1 MPRSTTSA
9 ARVVGPQGGMASDD
23 DGAVLGGAVRAEE
36 VAQVSGENPENSP
49 AFGTTI
55 VNRAARLTC
64 GTIKAV
70 VFNARTGA
78 HFDGILACL
87 RRPPLADADVI
98 MLCEAD
104 WKLRRSFDREIAA
117 DLAAELGMSFAY
129 GPEFAIR
136 RPAGA
141 PPAFLGNAILCSVPL
156 ADARMIALPTT
167 VMSRR
172 YARLL
177 GQPRALVATA
187 VFGGREITIVVAH
200 LHSRWDPAGRAR
212 QMATVIEGIAP
223 AGPTILGGDFN
234 TTTTRLDRTS
244 ALAMVA
250 VRMALRPRR
259 FRYPERFEPLFEQ
272 LRQSGFEIE
281 RANVAGKPTF
291 TFHRAIPPALRPKLD
306 WIALREL
313 QAEPRSARV
322 IAARA
327 SFFGPRV
334 SDHDFVMCEV
344 RL

>member
-1 MPRSTTSA
+1 
-9 ARVVGPQGGMASDD
+9 VVGPQRTVASG
-23 DGAVLGGAVRAEE
+23 DGAAQGGSARAET
-36 VAQVSGENPENSP
+36 VARVVDEKSENTP
-49 AFGTTI
+49 AFDTTI
-55 VNRAARLTC
+55 VNRPARVAR

-78 HFDGILACL
+78 HFDGIISCL
-87 RRPPLADADVI
+87 RRPPLVDADVI

-104 WKLRRSFDREIAA
+104 WKTRRSSGREIAA

-129 GPEFAIR
+129 GPEFAAR
-136 RPAGA
+136 RSAGA
-141 PPAFLGNAILCSVPL
+141 EPAFLGNAILCSVPL
-156 ADARMIALPTT
+156 ADTRMIALPRGVIT
-167 VMSRR
+167 RR

-187 VFGGREITIVVAH
+187 VFGSCPITIVVAH

-223 AGPTILGGDFN
+223 DGPTILGGDFN
-234 TTTTRLDRTS
+234 TTTTRLDRVS
-244 ALAMVA
+244 AFAMVA

-259 FRYPERFEPLFEQ
+259 FRYPERFEPLFEH
-272 LRQSGFEIE
+272 LRQADFEIE
-281 RANVAGKPTF
+281 GANVAGKPTF
-291 TFHRAIPPALRPKLD
+291 TFHPAIPPPLRPKLD

-313 QAEPRSARV
+313 QAVPRSARV
-322 IAARA
+322 IAARS

-334 SDHDFVMCEV
+334 SDHDFVMCDV